1 MRSSHTKH
9 FELHPPVAIEWARSR
24 SIRSLFQKTF
34 ENWIDDHGP
43 RLAAALA
50 YYAVFSL
57 APLLMIAMAV
67 AGATLGRQSAET
79 ALELR
84 FYGLVGKT
92 GAQVIEGILRDAHRP
107 GMGSLTGLIGSI
119 LLLLGASA
127 IFSELQDAFNT
138 IWQTETRGG
147 SLWKVAVD
155 RFFSFGLVI
164 IVETLLIFS
173 VLYTTLKI
181 AFFQRMSPE
190 FLSLATSLRFLG
202 DLLSLAVTTLLF
214 ALMFKLLPKTRVRWA
229 DVWPAALATAI
240 LFNLG
245 KLLVALYLR
254 KSSLI
259 SAYGAANSLVAVVG
273 WMYYSA
279 MVLYFGAEGSKV
291 YTEMY
296 GSRSAR

>member
-1 MRSSHTKH
+1 M
-9 FELHPPVAIEWARSR
+9 EWSKSR
-24 SIRSLFQKTF
+24 SIRSLFQQTF
-34 ENWIDDHGP
+34 VNWLDDHGP

-57 APLLMIAMAV
+57 VPLLMIAMAV

-107 GMGSLTGLIGSI
+107 GMSTLTGLIGSV

-127 IFSELQDAFNT
+127 IFVELQDAFNT
-138 IWQTETRGG
+138 IWHTEQPGG
-147 SLWKVAVD
+147 SLWKIAAD
-155 RFFSFGLVI
+155 RFFSFGLVL
-164 IVETLLIFS
+164 IVEILLIVS
-173 VLYTTLKI
+173 ILYTTLKT
-181 AFFQRMSPE
+181 AFFQRMPPE
-190 FLSLATSLRFLG
+190 MLNFATSFRFLG
-202 DLLSLAVTTLLF
+202 DLLSLAVSALLF
-214 ALMFKLLPKTRVRWA
+214 ALMFKLLPRTSIRWR
-229 DVWPAALATAI
+229 DVWPAALTTAI

-245 KLLVALYLR
+245 KLLVAVYLR
-254 KSSLI
+254 NSNLV

-279 MVLYFGAEGSKV
+279 MILYFGAEGAKV
-291 YTEMY
+291 YTQMY
-296 GSRSAR
+296 GSRSKR